1 MKSFK
6 EGLKFCDDSWLIKE
20 FNTQAKSLVEQYK
33 INKANQA
40 QEPKKETKPEEKQ
53 EDEFNTK
60 DAEELLK
67 TYDIKK
73 LVAR

>member
-6 EGLKFCDDSWLIKE
+6 EGLKFCDDSRLIKE

-40 QEPKKETKPEEKQ
+40 QEPKKETKPEEKL